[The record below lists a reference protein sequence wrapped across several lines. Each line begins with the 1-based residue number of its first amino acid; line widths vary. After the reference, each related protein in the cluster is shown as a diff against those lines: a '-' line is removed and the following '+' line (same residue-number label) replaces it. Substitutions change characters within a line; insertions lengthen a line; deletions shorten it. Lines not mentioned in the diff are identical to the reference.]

1 MNSKRMAQS
10 SKRVLILGING
21 QLGTAFSDYVSRYY
35 SVVNRESEDFVDI
48 DITDRS
54 ALNKII
60 STTSP
65 DYLIN
70 CAAVTNVDLCERD
83 KELAYD
89 VNVNGIK
96 NIISST
102 SNDVKIIHVS
112 TDYIFDGNK
121 ELYNET
127 DPPNPLSYYGKTK
140 LESENI
146 LRGSNRNYLIIRT
159 SVIFGASHNN
169 FYRWVLESLS
179 NGKEISVV
187 TDQVSN
193 PTWTWSLSEAI
204 YKSIISNLKGVYHYA
219 GEEIL
224 SRYDFAKKIA
234 KRNNLDPNKIKPIL
248 TSDLNQLAGRP
259 RFSSLDTEKI
269 KDKIDV
275 EHPTL
280 DCIIDIIAKNDL

>member
-1 MNSKRMAQS
+1 MSECARNEK
-10 SKRVLILGING
+10 ILTYI
-21 QLGTAFSDYVSRYY
+21 GTFILS
-35 SVVNRESEDFVDI
+35 
-48 DITDRS
+48 
-54 ALNKII
+54 II
-60 STTSP
+60 
-65 DYLIN
+65 LF
-70 CAAVTNVDLCERD
+70 AVHI
-83 KELAYD
+83 Y
-89 VNVNGIK
+89 
-96 NIISST
+96 
-102 SNDVKIIHVS
+102 
-112 TDYIFDGNK
+112 
-121 ELYNET
+121 
-127 DPPNPLSYYGKTK
+127 
-140 LESENI
+140 
-146 LRGSNRNYLIIRT
+146 NRNHLIIRT

-204 YKSIISNLKGVYHYA
+204 YKSIISNLEGVYHYA
-219 GEEIL
+219 GEEII

>member
-35 SVVNRESEDFVDI
+35 SVINRESEDFVDI
-48 DITDRS
+48 DVTDRS

-102 SNDVKIIHVS
+102 SNDVKIIHIS

-121 ELYNET
+121 EIYTEA

-204 YKSIISNLKGVYHYA
+204 YKSIISNLEGVYHYA
-219 GEEIL
+219 GEEII

-248 TSDLNQLAGRP
+248 TSDLNQLARRP